1 MEQFRI
7 LCLDPTQPE
16 AAGEGT
22 GLDQGSL
29 RLCTAS
35 SFASLQARL
44 AEGPW
49 DAVLC
54 RSQGPADPDLT
65 ALAALRAANP
75 GLPVILLGGPAP
87 AGGCGDAAR
96 FRTMFIQA
104 PMGIAVMD
112 SRTGRFV
119 EVNPRFA
126 SIVGRTEEELAELDW
141 MRITHPDDLQ
151 ADLEKAAALR
161 DGDVCGYQMEKRYL
175 RPDGSPVWIDMT
187 IAPLTGGDPRS
198 PRHLAMIQDITGR
211 KGAEQALRAR
221 EAQMSLI
228 FDNVA
233 DVIFVVS
240 VGPPD
245 DGFRFTSVS
254 RSFLDATGLRE
265 DQVLGRRVEEVIP
278 EPAQALVLGKYRE
291 AIARG
296 GAVSWEESSEY
307 PAGTK
312 TGEVT
317 VVPAFDADGRCVQL
331 IGTVHDIT
339 EHRRWAARARE
350 LHEELEHRVQART
363 SQLLAANQEMEAFAY
378 SVSHDLRAPLRAI
391 SGFAEIVA
399 RRHRSGLN
407 EEGQRYVDHIVT
419 ASHRMGDLIEDL
431 LTYARL
437 GRSGLNLQPLDLATT
452 LAPILATAQ
461 ARAEGLGG
469 GITVTGRQVK
479 VLGQRTLLGQVLS
492 NLLDNALAY
501 RRPGVA
507 PQVHVDV
514 LPAEPDRILV
524 RVTDNGEGIAP
535 EHHEKVF
542 HVFQRLHA
550 QETHPGTGIGL
561 AIVKKSVELM
571 GGTIH
576 LESEPGRGSTFSFT
590 LPKG

>member
-1 MEQFRI
+1 MAQARI
-7 LCLDPTQPE
+7 LYLDPPRPP
-16 AAGEGT
+16 AAGGAPDSAPAGPE
-22 GLDQGSL
+22 LLAVSSL
-29 RLCTAS
+29 
-35 SFASLQARL
+35 ASLQARL
-44 AEGPW
+44 ADGSW

-54 RSQGPADPDLT
+54 RSQGLAGPDVEGLE
-65 ALAALRAANP
+65 ALQAAHP
-75 GLPVILLGGPAP
+75 SLPVVLLGGPAP
-87 AGGCGDAAR
+87 GGDEAR
-96 FRTMFIQA
+96 FRTMFVQA

-112 SRTGRFV
+112 TRTGRFV

-126 SIVGRTEEELAELDW
+126 SIVGRTEEELTGLDW
-141 MRITHPDDLQ
+141 MQITHPDDLP
-151 ADLEKAAALR
+151 ADLDHAASLR
-161 DGDVCGYQMEKRYL
+161 DGSAQGYQMEKRYL
-175 RPDGSPVWIDMT
+175 RPDGSAVWIDMA
-187 IAPLTGGDPRS
+187 IAPLTGGDPER
-198 PRHLAMIQDITGR
+198 PRHLSMIQDITGR
-211 KGAEQALRAR
+211 KRAEQALRAR

-240 VGPPD
+240 VGEAGA
-245 DGFRFTSVS
+245 GFRFASVS
-254 RSFLDATGLRE
+254 RSFLGATGLRE

-278 EPAQALVLGKYRE
+278 EPAQTLVLGKYRE
-291 AIARG
+291 AIAG
-296 GAVSWEESSEY
+296 GRAVSWEESSEY
-307 PAGTK
+307 PAGTR

-317 VVPAFDADGRCVQL
+317 VVPVFDAEGRCVQL

-350 LHEELEHRVQART
+350 LHEELEQRVQART

-391 SGFAEIVA
+391 SGFAEILA
-399 RRHRSGLN
+399 RRHRAGLN
-407 EEGQRYVDHIVT
+407 EEGQRYVDHVVT

-437 GRSGLNLQPLDLATT
+437 GRSGLNLQPLDLATA
-452 LAPILATAQ
+452 LAPVLAAAQ
-461 ARAEGLGG
+461 SRAESLGG
-469 GITVTGRQVK
+469 GITVAGRQVK

-501 RRPGVA
+501 RRPGV
-507 PQVHVDV
+507 PPLVHIEV
-514 LPAEPDRILV
+514 LPVEPDRILV
-524 RVTDNGEGIAP
+524 RVADNGEGIAP

-571 GGTIH
+571 GGTVH
-576 LESEPGRGSTFSFT
+576 LESEPGHGSTFSFT
-590 LPKG
+590 LARG